1 MLVDLSL
8 INRFFFNLN
17 LNREHG
23 LHGHR
28 RLCRISLPMPIAWQ
42 ARLVTTRLA
51 SKDASDYFLNDSS
64 KQSCTQELDVV
75 CAWPAFISAFVV
87 ASHALKSNCLVL
99 HDMPISR
106 LNRGGKEPEGG
117 NVVISVSIRV
127 ACDLISLLQGADI
140 LRRLVTYWRHT
151 LNLGWCRVR

>member
-1 MLVDLSL
+1 MIGVWWSIYKYKQMLVDLSL

-51 SKDASDYFLNDSS
+51 SQAFTWSRSSAIFELAGSSDASDYFLNDSS
-64 KQSCTQELDVV
+64 KQSCTQELDV
-75 CAWPAFISAFVV
+75 AWPAFISAFVV

-117 NVVISVSIRV
+117 
-127 ACDLISLLQGADI
+127 
-140 LRRLVTYWRHT
+140 
-151 LNLGWCRVR
+151 